1 MSPYILIVDDDPDFS
16 AMLQDF
22 LTTYSYKTSVVGSG
36 GDMRQLMSTVEVDL
50 ILLDLGLPEEN
61 GLELLKELRSEH
73 DIPIIVVTGKGD
85 EIDRIVGLELGADD
99 YIAKPF
105 SLRELLARVRSVW
118 RRSQA
123 SRGPKVRESAGTRE
137 VAKFEGWTLNLDSRR
152 LNSVDHEPAQL
163 TTAEFNLLES
173 LVLNP
178 NRVLSRDRLL
188 DLVYGSNYHAAD
200 RIIDTLV
207 MRLRR
212 KIEKDSA
219 APELITTV
227 RGVGYIFS
235 SDVNWV

>member
-16 AMLQDF
+16 AMLRDF
-22 LTTYSYKTSVVGSG
+22 VTTYGYETTVVGSG
-36 GDMRQLMSTVEVDL
+36 SDMRRVMSTTKVDL

-73 DIPIIVVTGKGD
+73 GIPIIVVTGKGD
-85 EIDRIVGLELGADD
+85 EIDRIIGLELGADD

-105 SLRELLARVRSVW
+105 SLRELLARIRSVW
-118 RRSQA
+118 RRSQGA
-123 SRGPKVRESAGTRE
+123 SISTVPESVTGRE
-137 VAKFEGWTLNLDSRR
+137 VAKFDGWTLNLGSRR
-152 LNSVDHEPAQL
+152 LSSDDNETTQL
-163 TTAEFNLLES
+163 TTAEFNLLKS
-173 LVLNP
+173 LVSNP
-178 NRVLSRDRLL
+178 NEVLSRDRLL
-188 DLVYGSNYHAAD
+188 DLVYGSDYHAAD

-235 SDVNWV
+235 IDVDWL